1 MSPGLT
7 KGEATTDPPT
17 ALGTRVWGPGPRSAR
32 VPPVRQR
39 GEEEEGPGPSR
50 IRSGPRRNTDRSP
63 QWVSGKGAAWGEKD
77 CVRALGYGRRKHIR
91 SPASPPSGGV
101 AFKARLGTVV
111 QSFGRAGTLGAPSLG
126 RWIASSFHT
135 GGRWTPSEHLVDRV
149 GVRAPGA
156 LRGNIGGRG
165 WGAAI
170 VLVRGGRLARA
181 RGRLGRRVGQQQ
193 RGRGGAVGG
202 DALHDAGQAVEAR
215 HCSALPGSGFCA
227 GRGRLVSRGSR
238 CFGTDRKLGTCHCPA
253 RSTESARQNERELGA

>member
-1 MSPGLT
+1 MGEVTVTLVTLGTGARRAAGRKELVSPGLT

-126 RWIASSFHT
+126 RWIASSYT
-135 GGRWTPSEHLVDRV
+135 L
-149 GVRAPGA
+149 RAPG
-156 LRGNIGGRG
+156 RSG
-165 WGAAI
+165 WGSRP
-170 VLVRGGRLARA
+170 RGT
-181 RGRLGRRVGQQQ
+181 
-193 RGRGGAVGG
+193 
-202 DALHDAGQAVEAR
+202 AGQ
-215 HCSALPGSGFCA
+215 H
-227 GRGRLVSRGSR
+227 RG
-238 CFGTDRKLGTCHCPA
+238 
-253 RSTESARQNERELGA
+253 